1 METTRFRKYGK
12 VTQAERW
19 KHYREQIE
27 ALSPPKT
34 DYDLSKIKIF
44 EELIKYVEQKAESE

>member
-12 VTQAERW
+12 VTQAERLQ
-19 KHYREQIE
+19 HYREQIE
-27 ALSPPKT
+27 VLSPPKT

-44 EELIKYVEQKAESE
+44 EELIKYVEQTAEHE

>member
-1 METTRFRKYGK
+1 METTRSRKYGK
-12 VTQAERW
+12 VTQAERLQ
-19 KHYREQIE
+19 HYREQIE
-27 ALSPPKT
+27 ALSPPKS